1 MNNIETPIFLKR
13 QDVTLAYTLL
23 RIIFGINFFVHG
35 LVRIGNMGG
44 FIEKMV
50 EDFQG
55 IAPSFLIIPFA
66 ALVTP
71 VELISGFLMIIGL
84 QTRNAIIAGFALM
97 MPLMFGICLLQKWN
111 VAASQLIYC
120 LVFFILLA
128 GCSLNSI
135 SVDRLIRKR
144 K

>member
-23 RIIFGINFFVHG
+23 RIVFGINFFVHG

-44 FIEKMV
+44 FIQSMV
-50 EDFQG
+50 ERFQEL
-55 IAPSFLIIPFA
+55 APSFVILPFA
-66 ALVTP
+66 ALTTP
-71 VELISGFLMIIGL
+71 IELISGFLMIIGL
-84 QTRNAIIAGFALM
+84 QTRNAIIAGFVLM
-97 MPLMFGICLLQKWN
+97 MPLMFGVCLLQEWDT
-111 VAASQLIYC
+111 ASSQLIYC

-128 GCSLNSI
+128 CCSLNSI
-135 SVDRLIRKR
+135 SVDRLIRNK

>member
-44 FIEKMV
+44 FIEAMV
-50 EDFQG
+50 NRFQD
-55 IAPSFLIIPFA
+55 IAPSFLIVPFA

-97 MPLMFGICLLQKWN
+97 MPLMFGICLLQEWDT
-111 VAASQLIYC
+111 AASQLIYC

-135 SVDRLIRKR
+135 SVDRLIRNR

>member
-1 MNNIETPIFLKR
+1 MNKIETPIFLKR

-23 RIIFGINFFVHG
+23 RIVFGINFFLHG

-44 FIEKMV
+44 FIQGMV
-50 EDFQG
+50 ERFQD
-55 IAPSFLIIPFA
+55 ITPSFVIVPFA
-66 ALVTP
+66 AVVTP

-84 QTRNAIIAGFALM
+84 QTRSAIIAGFVLM
-97 MPLMFGICLLQKWN
+97 MPLMFGVSLLQEWD
-111 VAASQLIYC
+111 AASSQLIYC

-135 SVDRLIRKR
+135 SIDQLIRNR

>member
-23 RIIFGINFFVHG
+23 RIVFGINFFVHG

-44 FIEKMV
+44 FIQLMV
-50 EDFQG
+50 ERFQD

-66 ALVTP
+66 ALITP

-84 QTRNAIIAGFALM
+84 QTRNAIIAGFVLM
-97 MPLMFGICLLQKWN
+97 MPLMFGVCLLQQWDT
-111 VAASQLIYC
+111 ASSQLIYC

-128 GCSLNSI
+128 GCSLNTISI
-135 SVDRLIRKR
+135 DQILRNRQ
-144 K
+144 

>member
-44 FIEKMV
+44 FIEAMV
-50 EDFQG
+50 KRFQD
-55 IAPSFLIIPFA
+55 IAPSFLIVPFA
-66 ALVTP
+66 AFVTP

-84 QTRNAIIAGFALM
+84 QTRNAIIAGFVLM
-97 MPLMFGICLLQKWN
+97 MPLMFGVCLLQEWDT
-111 VAASQLIYC
+111 ASSQLIYC

-128 GCSLNSI
+128 GCSLNTISI
-135 SVDRLIRKR
+135 DKILRNRK
-144 K
+144 